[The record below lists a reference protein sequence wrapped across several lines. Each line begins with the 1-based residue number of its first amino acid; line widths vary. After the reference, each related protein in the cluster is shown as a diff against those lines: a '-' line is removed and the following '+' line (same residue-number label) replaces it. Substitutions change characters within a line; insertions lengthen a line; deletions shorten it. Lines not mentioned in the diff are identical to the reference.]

1 MVIRAF
7 QSSLGEAV
15 LDYGPSQRS
24 SRVAQSADSRWR
36 RLYEAALVEV
46 DQELLPRRVRVAKMA
61 IHSRIIK
68 LHKVD
73 DAGGVWAL
81 MDALH
86 VLDDLLK
93 MNETDLP
100 RRA

>member
-1 MVIRAF
+1 MVIGAF
-7 QSSLGEAV
+7 QSSLGETV

-24 SRVAQSADSRWR
+24 SRVAQSADLRWR
-36 RLYEAALVEV
+36 RLYEAALLEV

-61 IHSRIIK
+61 IHSRISK
-68 LHKVD
+68 LHKMD

>member
-1 MVIRAF
+1 M
-7 QSSLGEAV
+7 
-15 LDYGPSQRS
+15 
-24 SRVAQSADSRWR
+24 AQSADLRWG

-46 DQELLPRRVRVAKMA
+46 DQELLPRRARVAKMV

>member
-1 MVIRAF
+1 MAPPPPPRLREGFSAWGV
-7 QSSLGEAV
+7 GGV
-15 LDYGPSQRS
+15 L
-24 SRVAQSADSRWR
+24 
-36 RLYEAALVEV
+36 
-46 DQELLPRRVRVAKMA
+46 QELLPRRVRVAKMA

-81 MDALH
+81 MDALQ

-93 MNETDLP
+93 MQ
-100 RRA
+100 

>member
-1 MVIRAF
+1 M
-7 QSSLGEAV
+7 G
-15 LDYGPSQRS
+15 SQASRS
-24 SRVAQSADSRWR
+24 HDLRWR
-36 RLYEAALVEV
+36 RLYEAALLEV
-46 DQELLPRRVRVAKMA
+46 DQEVLPRRVRVAKMA
-61 IHSRIIK
+61 IHSQIVK

-93 MNETDLP
+93 MHEIDLP